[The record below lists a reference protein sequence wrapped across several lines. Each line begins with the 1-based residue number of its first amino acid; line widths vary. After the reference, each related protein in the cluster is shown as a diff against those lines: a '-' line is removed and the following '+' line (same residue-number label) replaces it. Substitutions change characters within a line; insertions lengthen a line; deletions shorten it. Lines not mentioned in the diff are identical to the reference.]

1 MTGDTKPAVDKRI
14 QNTIQATE
22 NALIELLAEGQTH
35 SNITVTLLASRAGI
49 TRKAFY
55 DRLGSVNQVFVNLAE
70 KIFLDTVKL
79 VKDEELKLP
88 LAQSSLAITL
98 LSSFTSH
105 SFDVLLVMRN
115 MPRELFDSAAREATS
130 SIMKRALQVNGI
142 YGLTPTESDYLVR
155 ISAGALS
162 GVVGAWGDRKF
173 DDPVE
178 AVGKYFSSL
187 FFPGVDHFLLQKKS
201 SQFNFGESNHNG

>member
-1 MTGDTKPAVDKRI
+1 MAGVTKLAVDKRI

-22 NALIELLAEGQTH
+22 NALVELLAEGHTH
-35 SNITVTLLASRAGI
+35 SNISVTLLATRAGI

-55 DRLGSVNQVFVNLAE
+55 DRLGSVNQVFINLAE
-70 KIFLDTVKL
+70 KIFLDTGKL

-88 LAQSSLAITL
+88 LAGSSLVTTL

-105 SFDVLLVMRN
+105 SFDVMLVMRN

-130 SIMKRALQVNGI
+130 SIMARALQVNEI
-142 YGLTPTESDYLVR
+142 YGLTPTESEYLVR
-155 ISAGALS
+155 VSAGALS
-162 GVVGAWGDRKF
+162 GAVGAWGDRQF

-178 AVGKYFSSL
+178 AVGKFFSSL
-187 FFPGVDHFLLQKKS
+187 FFPGVDHFLLQKKN
-201 SQFNFGESNHNG
+201 SQFDFGEHNHCD